1 MSNMSNKKSMF
12 PFTFK
17 KMESFNGVYIR
28 FSDVVLTEKIAVFN
42 IGTQFSEVVL
52 NCETGWLLL
61 EDFAYTYN
69 FYAKAQLENA

>member
-1 MSNMSNKKSMF
+1 MSNKKSMF

-61 EDFAYTYN
+61 EDLLIRIIFMLKLN
-69 FYAKAQLENA
+69 WKMHNV